1 MPPAIATSSTEHTN
15 EDFVSDWYGYTRYLY
30 EFYSILFSSIL
41 FLFCVVFVTVLVLV
55 TVAVIRIVTVFVIIL
70 VMTSVL
76 PILVLVILI
85 LNAIPI
91 LLIQVLVLSFKSYC
105 ILILFNSVLF
115 QTAIS
120 SSFSIEST
128 EMSYIQLCKRT
139 PRIRWD
145 TSGLNDVMRTLSC

>member
-1 MPPAIATSSTEHTN
+1 MLSQRYSRVVVSYLDCRQPSQLRAPSTQTKTL
-15 EDFVSDWYGYTRYLY
+15 FRIGYGYTRYLY

-105 ILILFNSVLF
+105 ILILFNSVLCCSNSNSNF
-115 QTAIS
+115 
-120 SSFSIEST
+120 F
-128 EMSYIQLCKRT
+128 
-139 PRIRWD
+139 
-145 TSGLNDVMRTLSC
+145 